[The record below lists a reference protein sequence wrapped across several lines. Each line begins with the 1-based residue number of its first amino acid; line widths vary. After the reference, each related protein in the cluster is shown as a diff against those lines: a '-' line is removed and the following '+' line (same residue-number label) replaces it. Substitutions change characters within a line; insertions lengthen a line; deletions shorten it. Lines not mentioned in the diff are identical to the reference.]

1 MPGCRSRP
9 EQPCAR
15 TERGRSGTRA
25 SAGSSRS
32 RAALRPPASRNV
44 FRVSS
49 LALVRQRHARGAA
62 LAAVCAILFLTFLDN
77 TIVSVALADIQ
88 TSLSTSVSG
97 LQWIVDGYMLVFAAL
112 MLTGGTLGDLF
123 GRKKVMLAGVAVFC
137 AGSVVAAVAPS
148 TNILI
153 AGRVVMGLGAAA
165 SEPGT
170 LSLIRHIYPERR
182 ERARALGVWAA
193 VSGLGLAL
201 GPVIGGV
208 LADGPGWRSI
218 FWFGLGFGAVAFAV
232 AAVTV
237 PESKDPEGRKLD
249 VPGLVTGA
257 CAISAVTFAVIGGE
271 NRGYGTWW
279 IDGLFVLGAVLVVAF
294 VAIERRSRDPVVK
307 LEFFRNPTFSAAN
320 VVAFATNLS
329 VFSVFFFTALY
340 LQLISNF
347 TGNQIALVFTSL
359 AVAMIVAGLAAGRWT
374 ARVGPKVPMVVG
386 CALAGVGL
394 LLVDRQLTA
403 TTSISALTWPLAIAG
418 VGFGIALVTMTA
430 SVLAIVPPEQSGMA
444 ASTVNTSRELGG
456 VFGVAVLGAVVN
468 AQLTSGLDEKLVR
481 LHIPLLYR
489 NVVIQFVTTGG
500 NVTDAENSPGVKG
513 HEKLI
518 AKVLVAAEDSAGHG
532 VHLALQI
539 AAGIV
544 LAAAVVAAFAARHRV
559 PRVEEVEV

>member
-1 MPGCRSRP
+1 
-9 EQPCAR
+9 
-15 TERGRSGTRA
+15 
-25 SAGSSRS
+25 
-32 RAALRPPASRNV
+32 
-44 FRVSS
+44 VSS
-49 LALVRQRHARGAA
+49 LALFRQRHARSAA

-88 TSLSTSVSG
+88 SSLSTSVTG
-97 LQWIVDGYMLVFAAL
+97 LQWIVDGYMLAFAAL

-137 AGSVVAAVAPS
+137 AGSIVAAVAPS
-148 TNILI
+148 TDILI

-170 LSLIRHIYPERR
+170 LSLIRHIYPERQ

-193 VSGLGLAL
+193 VSGLALAL

-208 LADGPGWRSI
+208 LADGLGWRSI
-218 FWFGLGFGAVAFAV
+218 FWFGLGLGAVAFAV
-232 AAVTV
+232 AAVTLT
-237 PESKDPEGRKLD
+237 ESKDPEGRRLD
-249 VPGLVTGA
+249 VPGLVAGA
-257 CAISAVTFAVIGGE
+257 SAVVAATFAVIEGE

-279 IDGLFVLGAVLVVAF
+279 IDVLFASAAVLVVAF
-294 VAIERRSRDPVVK
+294 VLVEQRVADPVLK
-307 LEFFRNPTFSAAN
+307 LEFLRNPTFAAAN

-347 TGNQIALVFTSL
+347 SGNQVALVFTSL

-386 CALAGVGL
+386 CGLAGLGL
-394 LLVDRQLTA
+394 LLVDQQLTV
-403 TTSISALTWPLAIAG
+403 TTSIGALTWPLAIAG

-468 AQLTSGLDEKLVR
+468 AQLTSGLNEKLVK

-500 NVTDAENSPGVKG
+500 NITNAENSPGVKG

-518 AKVLVAAEDSAGHG
+518 AKVLVAAEGSAGHG
-532 VHLALQI
+532 VHLALRI
-539 AAGIV
+539 AAGVV
-544 LAAAVVAAFAARHRV
+544 LAAGVVAAFAARHRV
-559 PRVEEVEV
+559 APVEEVEL

>member
-1 MPGCRSRP
+1 
-9 EQPCAR
+9 
-15 TERGRSGTRA
+15 
-25 SAGSSRS
+25 
-32 RAALRPPASRNV
+32 
-44 FRVSS
+44 VSS
-49 LALVRQRHARGAA
+49 IALFRQRRARPAA
-62 LAAVCAILFLTFLDN
+62 LAALCAILFLTFLDN

-88 TSLSTSVSG
+88 SSLSSSVTG
-97 LQWIVDGYMLVFAAL
+97 LQWIVDGYMLAFAAL

-137 AGSVVAAVAPS
+137 AGSIVAAIAHS
-148 TNILI
+148 TGVLI
-153 AGRVVMGLGAAA
+153 TGRVVMGVGAAA

-170 LSLIRHIYPERR
+170 LSLIRHIYPERA

-193 VSGLGLAL
+193 VSGLALAL

-218 FWFGLGFGAVAFAV
+218 FWFGLAIGAVAFAV
-232 AAVTV
+232 AAVTLT
-237 PESKDPEGRKLD
+237 ESKDPEGRKLD

-257 CAISAVTFAVIGGE
+257 CAITAVTFAVISGE
-271 NRGYGTWW
+271 NRGYGAWW
-279 IDGLFVLGAVLVVAF
+279 IDALFVLALVLVVAF
-294 VAIERRSRDPVVK
+294 VFIEQRSPDPVLR
-307 LEFFRNPTFSAAN
+307 LEFFRNPTFTAAN

-340 LQLISNF
+340 LQLISDF
-347 TGNQIALVFTSL
+347 TGNQIAKTFTAL

-386 CALAGVGL
+386 CGLAGVGL
-394 LLVDRQLTA
+394 LLVDHQLTA
-403 TTSISALTWPLAIAG
+403 TVSSSELTWPLAIAG

-468 AQLTSGLDEKLVR
+468 AQLTSGLNEKLVR
-481 LHIPLLYR
+481 LHIPLVYR

-500 NVTDAENSPGVKG
+500 NITSAENSPGVKG

-544 LAAAVVAAFAARHRV
+544 LAAGVVAAFAARHRV
-559 PRVEEVEV
+559 ARVGEVEV

>member
-1 MPGCRSRP
+1 M
-9 EQPCAR
+9 
-15 TERGRSGTRA
+15 
-25 SAGSSRS
+25 SSV
-32 RAALRPPASRNV
+32 AL
-44 FRVSS
+44 F
-49 LALVRQRHARGAA
+49 RQRHSRGAA
-62 LAAVCAILFLTFLDN
+62 LAALCAILFLTFLDN

-88 TSLSTSVSG
+88 TSLSASVSD
-97 LQWIVDGYMLVFAAL
+97 LQWIVDGYMLTFAAL

-123 GRKKVMLAGVAVFC
+123 GRKKVMLAGVVIFC
-137 AGSVVAAVAPS
+137 AGSVVAAVAPTS
-148 TNILI
+148 GILI
-153 AGRVVMGLGAAA
+153 AGRLVMGVGAAA

-170 LSLIRHIYPERR
+170 LSLIRHIYPERAA
-182 ERARALGVWAA
+182 RARALGVWAA
-193 VSGLGLAL
+193 VSGLALAL

-218 FWFGLGFGAVAFAV
+218 FWFGFGFGALSLGV
-232 AAVTV
+232 AAVTLT
-237 PESKDPEGRKLD
+237 ESKDPAGRKLD
-249 VPGLVTGA
+249 VPGLVAGA
-257 CAISAVTFAVIGGE
+257 CAITAATFAVIGGE

-279 IDGLFVLGAVLVVAF
+279 IDGLFVLSAVLVVAF
-294 VAIERRSRDPVVK
+294 VVIERRSPDPVVR
-307 LEFFRNPTFSAAN
+307 LEFFRNPTFTAAN

-386 CALAGVGL
+386 CGLAGLGL
-394 LLVDRQLTA
+394 LLVDRQLTV
-403 TTSISALTWPLAIAG
+403 TTSISALAWPLAIAG

-430 SVLAIVPPEQSGMA
+430 SVLAVVPPEQSGMA

-468 AQLTSGLDEKLVR
+468 AQLTSGLNEKLVR

-500 NVTDAENSPGVKG
+500 NITDAENSPGVKG

-518 AKVLVAAEDSAGHG
+518 ARVLVAAEDSAGHG

-544 LAAAVVAAFAARHRV
+544 LAAGVVAAFAARHRV
-559 PRVEEVEV
+559 ARVEGVEL

>member
-1 MPGCRSRP
+1 M
-9 EQPCAR
+9 
-15 TERGRSGTRA
+15 
-25 SAGSSRS
+25 SSV
-32 RAALRPPASRNV
+32 AL
-44 FRVSS
+44 F
-49 LALVRQRHARGAA
+49 RQRHARGAA

-88 TSLSTSVSG
+88 TSLSTSVTG
-97 LQWIVDGYMLVFAAL
+97 LQWIVDGYMLTFAAL

-123 GRKKVMLAGVAVFC
+123 GRKKVMLGGVALFC
-137 AGSVVAAVAPS
+137 AGSIVAALAPG
-148 TNILI
+148 TNVLI
-153 AGRVVMGLGAAA
+153 AGRVVMGVGAAA

-193 VSGLGLAL
+193 VSGLALAL
-201 GPVIGGV
+201 GPVLGGV
-208 LADGPGWRSI
+208 LADGVGWRSI

-232 AAVTV
+232 AAVTLT
-237 PESKDPEGRKLD
+237 ESKDPEGRQLD

-257 CAISAVTFAVIGGE
+257 LAIMAATFAVIEGE
-271 NRGYGTWW
+271 NNGYGTWW
-279 IDGLFVLGAVLVVAF
+279 IDGLFVLAAVLTVAF
-294 VAIERRSRDPVVK
+294 VLVERRAPDPVLK
-307 LEFFRNPTFSAAN
+307 LEFLRNPTFTAAN

-340 LQLISNF
+340 LQLITDFS
-347 TGNQIALVFTSL
+347 GYQIALVFTSL
-359 AVAMIVAGLAAGRWT
+359 AVAMIVAGLVAGRWT
-374 ARVGPKVPMVVG
+374 ARAGPRGPMVIG
-386 CALAGVGL
+386 CLLAGLGL
-394 LLVDRQLTA
+394 LLVDHQLTA
-403 TTSISALTWPLAIAG
+403 TTSVAALAWPLAIAG

-430 SVLAIVPPEQSGMA
+430 AVLGVVPPEQSGMA

-468 AQLTSGLDEKLVR
+468 AQLTTGLNEKLVR
-481 LHIPLLYR
+481 LHIPLVYR

-500 NVTDAENSPGVKG
+500 NVTSAENSPGVKG
-513 HEKLI
+513 HVALI
-518 AKVLVAAEDSAGHG
+518 AKVLSAAEGSAGHG

-559 PRVEEVEV
+559 AAVEGVEV